1 MEKAKGLKNKQT
13 KNQPHKK
20 PKPKKNPT
28 TLNMK
33 IYRYLIGKCIF

>member
-20 PKPKKNPT
+20 TQTQKKPHNLKHEN
-28 TLNMK
+28 L
-33 IYRYLIGKCIF
+33 